1 MTNRATATEVKV
13 IIKTDLADSIVT
25 TFINMANRTVTD
37 YLGTNTDISTAQK
50 KDIETWLAAHFIAST
65 REQQAQAEQAGDA
78 RITYQG
84 KTEMGLDSTFY
95 GQTVKMLDTT
105 GTLAAQIG
113 KKGVTVTAVTSKE
126 RSEWTPN
133 T

>member
-1 MTNRATATEVKV
+1 MGRTTATEVKA
-13 IIKTDLADSIVT
+13 IIETELADSVVD
-25 TFINMANRTVTD
+25 TFIGMANRTVTD
-37 YLGTNTDISTAQK
+37 YLGTNADLTSVQK

-84 KTEMGLDSTFY
+84 KTEMGLDATFY

-113 KKGVTVTAVTSKE
+113 KKGVTVTAITSKE